1 MRRYADQRIGLNM
14 NVKSHFQLMA
24 NYNSRM
30 NDQILSIIE
39 SLELIDLTENKG
51 AYFQSIIGT
60 LNHILV
66 GDIIWLSRFNL
77 HSECYISLKD
87 VTKLPKPQGLSDILY
102 LDFKSYKRA
111 RKIVD
116 FAVINWLNKDVDV
129 SDFNRNL
136 EYSNTAGIKS
146 SRNFGEL
153 LSHLFNHQTHHRG
166 QLSTLLNQMGHD
178 IGATDFLFDIPE
190 SSA

>member
-1 MRRYADQRIGLNM
+1 MDVQ
-14 NVKSHFQLMA
+14 SHFQMMA

-30 NDQILSIIE
+30 NIQILNVVE
-39 SLELIDLTENKG
+39 SLSFSEMTKNKG
-51 AYFQSIIGT
+51 AYFQSILGT
-60 LNHILV
+60 LNHIIV

-77 HSECYISLKD
+77 HSVSYKSLKE
-87 VTKLPKPQGLSDILY
+87 VIELPKPKSLSDILY
-102 LDFKSYKRA
+102 SDLKTYRHA
-111 RKIVD
+111 RHIVD
-116 FAVINWLNKDVDV
+116 SAVINWLNKDIDV

-153 LSHLFNHQTHHRG
+153 VCHLFNHQTHHRG
-166 QLSTLLNQMGHD
+166 QVSTLLNQMGYD

-190 SSA
+190 MSA

>member
-1 MRRYADQRIGLNM
+1 M
-14 NVKSHFQLMA
+14 MA

-30 NDQILSIIE
+30 NHQILNVVD
-39 SLELIDLTENKG
+39 SLSVIDLTENKG

-77 HSECYISLKD
+77 HSKNYKSLKE
-87 VTKLPKPQGLSDILY
+87 VTELPKPESLHDILY
-102 LDFKSYKRA
+102 LDLASYAHA

-116 FAVINWLNKDVDV
+116 SAIIKWLNKDIDV

-136 EYSNTAGIKS
+136 EYSNTAGVKS
-146 SRNFGEL
+146 SRDFGEL
-153 LSHLFNHQTHHRG
+153 VSHLFNHQTHHRG
-166 QLSTLLNQMGHD
+166 QVSTLLNQMGHD

-190 SSA
+190 ILA

>member
-1 MRRYADQRIGLNM
+1 MF
-14 NVKSHFQLMA
+14 VKSHFQLMA
-24 NYNSRM
+24 SYNARM
-30 NDQILSIIE
+30 NHQLLSVVE
-39 SLELIDLTENKG
+39 NLNSTDLTENKG
-51 AYFQSIIGT
+51 AYFQSVIGT

-77 HSECYISLKD
+77 HSECYISLKE
-87 VTKLPKPQGLSDILY
+87 VTELPKPKSLSDILY
-102 LDFKSYKRA
+102 PEFQSYKCA
-111 RKIVD
+111 REVVD
-116 FAVINWLNKDVDV
+116 SAVINWLNKDIDI
-129 SDFNRNL
+129 SDFDRNL

-153 LSHLFNHQTHHRG
+153 VSHLFNHQTHHRG
-166 QLSTLLNQMGHD
+166 QVSTLLNQMGHD